1 MTGRD
6 PQVQAAMDAA
16 ARELARRLE
25 PYVPDA
31 NRHLL
36 AAEFIEWEHAHGLRF
51 IPSPDTP
58 NSGHRPAPPNDT
70 YRRARA
76 ALEGDR
82 DG

>member
-1 MTGRD
+1 
-6 PQVQAAMDAA
+6 
-16 ARELARRLE
+16 
-25 PYVPDA
+25 VPDA

-36 AAEFIEWEHAHGLRF
+36 AAESIEWEHAHGLRF
-51 IPSPDTP
+51 IPSPDMP

-82 DG
+82 DA

>member
-36 AAEFIEWEHAHGLRF
+36 AAEYVEWQHAHGLRYL
-51 IPSPDTP
+51 PPPPQPT
-58 NSGHRPAPPNDT
+58 GGRPAPPNDV

-76 ALEGDR
+76 ALEGER